1 MTLRVAVNLTW
12 IAPGRVGG
20 SEEYLDRQLLGLPP
34 DAFDVELFASPS
46 FLAAHPALAARYST
60 KPSPNDRDSRSVR
73 IALEHTWLA
82 RRTRHADVVHHGG
95 GTTPLIGRRPIV
107 LTVHDLQY
115 LAFPHYFGPGRRR
128 YLEAMMPR
136 SVARAA
142 IVTTPSEFVAA
153 TVVEAFD
160 IDAGRVVVVPHG
172 IPDIGAPTPV
182 DILAARRRLGL
193 DDRPYVVYPAIT
205 HPHKGHQVLIRMLDH
220 LSDEIVLVLLG
231 GEGAAEA
238 ALTTAIEASRQSARV
253 IRPGRVSE
261 SDRNSLLAG
270 ASALV
275 FPSEYEGFGAPLVE
289 AMELGTPVV
298 CSGAAAVREV
308 VADAAVVVA
317 EPTGSAWAAGV
328 TTAIEQTVD
337 LVARGRTRRRQF
349 TLATSGEA
357 LAHAYDLA
365 ANS

>member
-128 YLEAMMPR
+128 YLELMMPR

-193 DDRPYVVYPAIT
+193 DDRPYVVYPAQGAPGAD
-205 HPHKGHQVLIRMLDH
+205 PHARPP
-220 LSDEIVLVLLG
+220 LG
-231 GEGAAEA
+231 RDRAGP
-238 ALTTAIEASRQSARV
+238 
-253 IRPGRVSE
+253 PGR
-261 SDRNSLLAG
+261 
-270 ASALV
+270 
-275 FPSEYEGFGAPLVE
+275 
-289 AMELGTPVV
+289 
-298 CSGAAAVREV
+298 
-308 VADAAVVVA
+308 
-317 EPTGSAWAAGV
+317 
-328 TTAIEQTVD
+328 
-337 LVARGRTRRRQF
+337 
-349 TLATSGEA
+349 
-357 LAHAYDLA
+357 
-365 ANS
+365 